1 MQGWELDKRE
11 IMRCEHSVIS
21 TKDDLPAAQLRTHY
35 CTLCLTLVCSL
46 VWFLP
51 GVPCGGGGR
60 ILSFILLRVTQ
71 ELTEGHHGGSRSL
84 VILIKLTAGHLG
96 VCRLPHPFQL
106 VLPEEEEVRGLVM
119 LRQEPALQ
127 SRGVVRLS
135 LRQNVELRLWLR
147 LQQVR
152 LACKLSTANTLTITS
167 VIIII
172 SKSFSSLTSFYL
184 FSFNAAPS
192 LQQFHHF
199 CIGLFGEKT
208 VALKYLIILIKKEDI
223 CYKVR

>member
-84 VILIKLTAGHLG
+84 IILIKLTAGHLG
-96 VCRLPHPFQL
+96 VCRLPHPVQL

-167 VIIII
+167 VII
-172 SKSFSSLTSFYL
+172 SKSF
-184 FSFNAAPS
+184 
-192 LQQFHHF
+192 
-199 CIGLFGEKT
+199 I
-208 VALKYLIILIKKEDI
+208 LIINIFSSHKIYIFMATMLPPLFNSFTIFVLVCLEKRLLLSNI
-223 CYKVR
+223 S

>member
-21 TKDDLPAAQLRTHY
+21 TKDDLPAAQRRTHY
-35 CTLCLTLVCSL
+35 CTLCLTLVCPF

-60 ILSFILLRVTQ
+60 ILAFILLWVTQ

-96 VCRLPHPFQL
+96 VCRLPHPVQL

-119 LRQEPALQ
+119 LRQKPALQ

-167 VIIII
+167 VII
-172 SKSFSSLTSFYL
+172 SKSFILIINIFSSHKIYI
-184 FSFNAAPS
+184 FNATMLPP
-192 LQQFHHF
+192 
-199 CIGLFGEKT
+199 LFNSFTIFVLVCLGKR
-208 VALKYLIILIKKEDI
+208 LLLSNIS
-223 CYKVR
+223 

>member
-96 VCRLPHPFQL
+96 VCRLPHPVQL

-119 LRQEPALQ
+119 LRQKPALQ

-167 VIIII
+167 VII
-172 SKSFSSLTSFYL
+172 SKSFILIINIFSSHKIYI
-184 FSFNAAPS
+184 FNATMLPP
-192 LQQFHHF
+192 
-199 CIGLFGEKT
+199 LFNSFTIFVLVCLEKR
-208 VALKYLIILIKKEDI
+208 LLLSNIS
-223 CYKVR
+223 

>member
-1 MQGWELDKRE
+1 
-11 IMRCEHSVIS
+11 MRCEHSVIS

-60 ILSFILLRVTQ
+60 ILAFILLWVTQ

-152 LACKLSTANTLTITS
+152 LTCKLSTANTLAITS

-172 SKSFSSLTSFYL
+172 SKSFSS
-184 FSFNAAPS
+184 FSSHKIYIFNATMLPP
-192 LQQFHHF
+192 
-199 CIGLFGEKT
+199 LFNSFTIFVLVCLEKR
-208 VALKYLIILIKKEDI
+208 LLLSNIS
-223 CYKVR
+223 

>member
-84 VILIKLTAGHLG
+84 IILIKLTAGHLG

-119 LRQEPALQ
+119 LRQKPALQ

-167 VIIII
+167 VII
-172 SKSFSSLTSFYL
+172 SKSFILIINIFSSHKIYI
-184 FSFNAAPS
+184 FNATMLPP
-192 LQQFHHF
+192 
-199 CIGLFGEKT
+199 LFNSFTIFVLVCLGKR
-208 VALKYLIILIKKEDI
+208 LLLSNIS
-223 CYKVR
+223 